1 MSKVMEDLR
10 EESFAE
16 GQEEGRREQAQMTA
30 KNLSVQGLSL
40 IHIYWLDKDK
50 SSYNYRYEV
59 LKHYFTWD
67 LLERLRKVNA
77 CISDEACSDL
87 NSFEQA
93 RFKQLYYELVSST
106 SWKMTKPLRKIL
118 DCLKGKKS
126 TKIDP
131 KGIYDYKQ
139 LYEQAISSTSWKLT
153 KPLRNMKDSVMAV
166 SYTHLSAGI
175 W

>member
-1 MSKVMEDLR
+1 MQVLVEVKIYSANMMTVNFLMECVSQTSLR
-10 EESFAE
+10 W
-16 GQEEGRREQAQMTA
+16 
-30 KNLSVQGLSL
+30 KLV
-40 IHIYWLDKDK
+40 DKDK

-77 CISDEACSDL
+77 CISDEEGSDL

-118 DCLKGKKS
+118 V
-126 TKIDP
+126 
-131 KGIYDYKQ
+131 
-139 LYEQAISSTSWKLT
+139 A
-153 KPLRNMKDSVMAV
+153 
-166 SYTHLSAGI
+166 
-175 W
+175 